1 VVCVWVNISS
11 QGWFAAWTCIWLIQL
26 SKFPLEKSVWVK
38 DEINPR

>member
-11 QGWFAAWTCIWLIQL
+11 QGWLAAWTCIWLIQL